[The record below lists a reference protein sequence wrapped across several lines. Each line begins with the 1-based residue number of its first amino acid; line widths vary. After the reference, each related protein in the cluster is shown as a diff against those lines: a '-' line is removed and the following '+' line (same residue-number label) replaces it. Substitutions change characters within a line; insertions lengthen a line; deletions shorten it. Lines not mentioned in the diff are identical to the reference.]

1 MRSLY
6 PLIFAHFRSQ
16 WRLLVIGGVGF
27 LIAGVLLASAP
38 LYLSTTREGNLRF
51 EMQQRLLEDLDI
63 HFVVLF
69 RPMESDTYGQMD
81 RFVRD
86 KIKENTNWFVRSV
99 IQYGNTEE
107 FFLILPDAE
116 LQIEPNTPR
125 VTIQFLQEVETHTR
139 LVDGA
144 WWSLKKPGQNNGPME
159 VVLGAQAAATLGLKV
174 GDQINIIASAQDLS
188 RKSTMT
194 VVGLAEPIEP
204 RSEYWLGY
212 DRFSLQTS
220 GSMSPPSVP
229 LFISPEMFLS
239 QLGRELFPASA
250 NYWWFMYIRPEL
262 LDSQN
267 IKAVTENV
275 NQLQNEVSSTYPRA
289 SAFTALE
296 QVVSRH
302 HARDLLIFGPHRL
315 LLIFSIGV
323 VFVYLLVTGGILA
336 ERQRNVLGLL
346 RSRGVPP
353 TRLVMPLIIEATVM
367 ALLAIVATPPLV
379 MLVLSSQLSIPLEA
393 LTGADLTRNFPS
405 TMSYLFL
412 AGGLTLGT
420 LVFLLPTFNMCR
432 GSDVVLRHSIRG
444 RQTASLVLRW
454 YFDIFLLFVGAIL
467 AWEFSRSDGV
477 VTRSI
482 LGSPAENPLFVVAPF
497 CLLTGGALLFVRM
510 LPFVFRVAAT
520 LLNAMIPAWI
530 SLGLWMLGRHPSNL
544 ASLGLL
550 LTIASGT
557 IVAAAS
563 VEPTLVNSIGDVS
576 PNMSKSALGGVL
588 PDPVL
593 VISLEA
599 LTRMV
604 ILSVILLASIGSLF
618 AAQGVIEQRFV
629 QLGVLQA
636 MGMSKQEVTRWLV
649 LEHILILICA
659 LGAGVF
665 IGYQISEWAFPLLDL
680 GVANPFILEI
690 NRIET
695 NWFAVL
701 SFMVVV
707 STILLGA
714 LSLSLRVIRRSSLQA
729 GMRLGEEV

>member
-16 WRLLVIGGVGF
+16 WRLLVIGGAGF

-51 EMQQRLLEDLDI
+51 EMQQRLLENLDI

-69 RPMESDTYGQMD
+69 RPMESGTYEEMN
-81 RFVRD
+81 RFVRGAIEEKTD
-86 KIKENTNWFVRSV
+86 WFVRSV

-107 FFLILPDAE
+107 FFLILPEAE

-125 VTIQFLQEVETHTR
+125 VTVQFLQEVETHTR

-144 WWSLKKPGQNNGPME
+144 WWSLRDTGQNRGPIE
-159 VVLGAQAAATLGLKV
+159 VVLGAEAASTLGLKV

-220 GSMSPPSVP
+220 GSMSPPSLS
-229 LFISPEMFLS
+229 LFVSPEMFLS

-250 NYWWFMYIRPEL
+250 NYWWFIYIRPDL
-262 LDSQN
+262 LNSQN
-267 IKAVTENV
+267 IQSATEDV

-302 HARDLLIFGPHRL
+302 RARDLLIFGPHRL

-323 VFVYLLVTGGILA
+323 VFVYLLVTGGMLA

-346 RSRGVPP
+346 RSRGVPT
-353 TRLVMPLIIEATVM
+353 TRLVMPLVLEATVM
-367 ALLAIVATPPLV
+367 ALLAIAVTPPLV
-379 MLVLSSQLSIPLEA
+379 MLLVSSQLSIPLEA
-393 LTGADLTRNFPS
+393 LTGGELTLSFPS
-405 TMSYLFL
+405 ATSYLFL
-412 AGGLTLGT
+412 IGGLTLGI

-432 GSDVVLRHSIRG
+432 GNDVGLRQSIRG

-454 YFDIFLLFVGAIL
+454 YFDIFLLLVGAVL

-477 VTRSI
+477 VTRSL
-482 LGSPAENPLFVVAPF
+482 LGSPGENPLFVVAPF
-497 CLLTGGALLFVRM
+497 CLLTGGALLFVRI
-510 LPFVFRVAAT
+510 LPLVFRVAAT
-520 LLNAMIPAWI
+520 LLNTMIPVWI

-544 ASLGLL
+544 APLGLL

-563 VEPTLVNSIGDVS
+563 VEPTLVNAIGDVS
-576 PNMSKSALGGVL
+576 PNMATSALGGAV

-593 VISLEA
+593 AISLEA
-599 LTRMV
+599 LARMV
-604 ILSVILLASIGSLF
+604 TLAVILLASIGSLF
-618 AAQGVIEQRFV
+618 AAQAVIEQRFV

-636 MGMSKQEVTRWLV
+636 MGMSKQEVTRWLI

-659 LGAGVF
+659 LGVGVF
-665 IGYQISEWAFPLLDL
+665 IGYQISGWTFPLLDL
-680 GVANPFILEI
+680 GVTNPFILEI
-690 NRIET
+690 TRIET
-695 NWFAVL
+695 NWFRVL
-701 SFMVVV
+701 AFMAVV

-714 LSLSLRVIRRSSLQA
+714 LSLSLRVINRSSLEA